1 MIVIMEKKTNECE
14 NGCLRYR
21 QSMDEVI
28 LAGQKHK
35 EKLISIKVIA
45 DDQKV
50 KISSLRAEKYKLQ
63 DEIDK
68 LELDAQATHDQLMST
83 HKENI
88 NLKTLLKA
96 AKNELDEDEK
106 LGARN

>member
-1 MIVIMEKKTNECE
+1 MEKTKSECE

-45 DDQKV
+45 DDQKQ
-50 KISSLRAEKYKLQ
+50 KISNLRAEKYKLQ

-68 LELDAQATHDQLMST
+68 LELDAQETHAQLMNK
-83 HKENI
+83 HKENM
-88 NLKTLLKA
+88 NLKILLKD
-96 AKNELDEDEK
+96 AKNKFDEDEK
-106 LGARN
+106 LVTRN